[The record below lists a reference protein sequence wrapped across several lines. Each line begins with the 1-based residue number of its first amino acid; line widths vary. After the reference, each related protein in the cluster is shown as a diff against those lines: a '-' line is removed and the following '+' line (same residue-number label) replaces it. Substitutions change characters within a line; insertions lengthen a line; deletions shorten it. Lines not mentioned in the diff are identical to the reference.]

1 MSLAFVCGLLDPWVW
16 WSVTGTSL
24 CLYSK
29 SYIAK
34 SKYRYSFTHIH
45 GHKQTI
51 VRLNMPQ
58 HVAPPVCQ
66 SVLSYPSLPLPLCL
80 FSGFHHYYFRR
91 QSKVCQYY
99 IEEYSGQNKFFTWG
113 KQRFFLCFCVQ
124 GSFFLFFS
132 LRSLSYVNS
141 AFLKCIIN
149 LLALKTAV
157 LFSVN
162 QITKTLLIMTDV
174 RKLCLFQVWFPV
186 IYTSLTLCVSPH

>member
-1 MSLAFVCGLLDPWVW
+1 MSLAFVCGLLDPCVW

-34 SKYRYSFTHIH
+34 SKYRYSFAHIH

-80 FSGFHHYYFRR
+80 FSGFHHCYFRR

-99 IEEYSGQNKFFTWG
+99 TEEYSGQNKFFRWG
-113 KQRFFLCFCVQ
+113 NRVFFYTFVYKGVFFC
-124 GSFFLFFS
+124 SFHSGHFHMLIH
-132 LRSLSYVNS
+132 

-186 IYTSLTLCVSPH
+186 IYTTLTLCVSPH